1 MSDELL
7 AYGLRKLNEYGIVT
21 GGDGRRLGLLTMT
34 EARWQATIDFL
45 RTSALAKPGVDYR
58 RAYTLDLVK
67 AVRVVP

>member
-7 AYGLRKLNEYGIVT
+7 AYGVRKMSEYGIVAS
-21 GGDGRRLGLLTMT
+21 GDARKFGLLTMT
-34 EARWQATIDFL
+34 DARWQATIEFL
-45 RTSALAKPGVDYR
+45 RSVGLAKKGVDYQ